1 MLLVFVI
8 VQRPHQYL
16 CKFLVPPHFAFFIV
30 AVVVILIIAVVA
42 AIDVAVGTNG
52 ILIGIAT
59 LGLLIPSISVGVRR
73 LHDIDKSGWYYF
85 VQLIPA
91 VGGFIFLY
99 FMIKDGTPGSN
110 QYGNNPKATV

>member
-1 MLLVFVI
+1 MQWFLAALKKYADFSGRA
-8 VQRPHQYL
+8 QRSEFWFF
-16 CKFLVPPHFAFFIV
+16 FLFFI
-30 AVVVILIIAVVA
+30 IIVAVVA

-73 LHDIDKSGWYYF
+73 LHDIDKSGWFYF

-99 FMIKDGTPGSN
+99 FMSKDGTPGSN
-110 QYGNNPKATV
+110 KYGNNPKGAI